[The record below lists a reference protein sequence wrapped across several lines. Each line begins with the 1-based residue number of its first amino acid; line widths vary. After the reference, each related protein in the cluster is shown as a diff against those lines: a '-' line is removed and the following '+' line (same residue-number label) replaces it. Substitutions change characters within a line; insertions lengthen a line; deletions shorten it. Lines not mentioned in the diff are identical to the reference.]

1 MIYLLDTNI
10 IIFFFKGRYDIAE
23 RMDNIGVENC
33 FLSEI
38 SLAELKYGALYS
50 QKPEKHNLEIENLLK
65 VVGVIPITTA
75 IDLFAE
81 EKARLR
87 KAGKMIDDFDLF
99 IGCTAIVNN
108 LTLVTNNIKHFER
121 LQNLKIEDWTK

>member
-87 KAGKMIDDFDLF
+87 KAGKMIDDLF

>member
-75 IDLFAE
+75 
-81 EKARLR
+81 
-87 KAGKMIDDFDLF
+87 
-99 IGCTAIVNN
+99 
-108 LTLVTNNIKHFER
+108 
-121 LQNLKIEDWTK
+121 

>member
-1 MIYLLDTNI
+1 LIYLLDTNI

-75 IDLFAE
+75 
-81 EKARLR
+81 
-87 KAGKMIDDFDLF
+87 
-99 IGCTAIVNN
+99 
-108 LTLVTNNIKHFER
+108 
-121 LQNLKIEDWTK
+121 

>member
-1 MIYLLDTNI
+1 
-10 IIFFFKGRYDIAE
+10 
-23 RMDNIGVENC
+23 MDNIGVENC

-75 IDLFAE
+75 
-81 EKARLR
+81 
-87 KAGKMIDDFDLF
+87 
-99 IGCTAIVNN
+99 
-108 LTLVTNNIKHFER
+108 
-121 LQNLKIEDWTK
+121 

>member
-1 MIYLLDTNI
+1 
-10 IIFFFKGRYDIAE
+10 
-23 RMDNIGVENC
+23 MDNIGVENC